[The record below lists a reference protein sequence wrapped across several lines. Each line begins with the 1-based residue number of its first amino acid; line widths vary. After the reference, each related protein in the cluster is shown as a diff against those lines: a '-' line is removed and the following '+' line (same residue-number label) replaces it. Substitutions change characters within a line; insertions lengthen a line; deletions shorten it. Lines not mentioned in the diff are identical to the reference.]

1 MIKNNMQKVFSV
13 KIKFILSISHF
24 DTMNLKEKLREIY
37 ELKSI
42 EIKNNVIIRERLEK
56 IMPKTILIVED
67 EDILREIVKDY
78 LLNEGYDVLEA
89 TDGKEALTI
98 FEEHEVHLIILD
110 IMLPE
115 LDGWSVCRRIRKTS
129 NVPIIMLTARVD
141 EDDTLLGFELGAD
154 DYVTKPYSP
163 PILLARAK
171 RLIESRY
178 SSANETNE
186 DTLSS
191 GGIYVHFPSRTVI
204 VDGETITLTHTEFE
218 ILTYLMQNQGIIIT
232 REQLIIKIWGYE
244 FAGDDR
250 TVNSHIR
257 NLRHKLGHKAT
268 CIVTVVRA
276 GYKFEG
282 NV

>member
-1 MIKNNMQKVFSV
+1 MQ
-13 KIKFILSISHF
+13 
-24 DTMNLKEKLREIY
+24 R
-37 ELKSI
+37 
-42 EIKNNVIIRERLEK
+42 
-56 IMPKTILIVED
+56 TILIVED
-67 EDILREIVKDY
+67 EDILREIMKDY
-78 LLNEGYDVLEA
+78 LLNEGYNVLEA
-89 TDGKEALTI
+89 IDGKEALSI

-115 LDGWSVCRRIRKTS
+115 LDGWAVCRRIRKKS

-141 EDDTLLGFELGAD
+141 EDDTLLGFEMGAD

-178 SSANETNE
+178 SSTVNVSTA
-186 DTLSS
+186 DTLTSS
-191 GGIYVHFPSRTVI
+191 GIHVHFPSRTVT
-204 VDGETITLTHTEFE
+204 VDGEDISMTHTEFE
-218 ILTYLMQNQGIIIT
+218 ILTYLMQNQGIVIS
-232 REQLIIKIWGYE
+232 REQLITKIWGYE

-257 NLRHKLGHKAT
+257 NLRHKLGRKST
-268 CIVTVVRA
+268 CIVTVVRT

-282 NV
+282 QV

>member
-1 MIKNNMQKVFSV
+1 MQ
-13 KIKFILSISHF
+13 
-24 DTMNLKEKLREIY
+24 R
-37 ELKSI
+37 
-42 EIKNNVIIRERLEK
+42 
-56 IMPKTILIVED
+56 TILIVED
-67 EDILREIVKDY
+67 EDILREIMKDY
-78 LLNEGYDVLEA
+78 LLNEGYNVLEA
-89 TDGKEALTI
+89 IDGREALSI
-98 FEEHEVHLIILD
+98 FEEYEVHLIILD

-115 LDGWSVCRRIRKTS
+115 LDGWTVCRRIRKKS

-171 RLIESRY
+171 RLMESRY
-178 SSANETNE
+178 SSAASVPAE
-186 DTLSS
+186 DTLTSS
-191 GGIYVHFPSRTVI
+191 GIHVHFPSRTVTI
-204 VDGETITLTHTEFE
+204 DGEDISLTHTEFE
-218 ILTYLMQNQGIIIT
+218 IVTYLMQNQGIVIS
-232 REQLIIKIWGYE
+232 REQLITKIWGYE

-257 NLRHKLGHKAT
+257 NLRHKLGQKAA

-282 NV
+282 QV

>member
-1 MIKNNMQKVFSV
+1 MQ
-13 KIKFILSISHF
+13 
-24 DTMNLKEKLREIY
+24 R
-37 ELKSI
+37 
-42 EIKNNVIIRERLEK
+42 
-56 IMPKTILIVED
+56 TILIVED
-67 EDILREIVKDY
+67 EDILREIMKDY
-78 LLNEGYDVLEA
+78 LLNEGYNVLEA
-89 TDGKEALTI
+89 IDGKEALSI

-115 LDGWSVCRRIRKTS
+115 LDGWAVCRRIRKKS

-178 SSANETNE
+178 SSTVNVSTA
-186 DTLSS
+186 DTLTSS
-191 GGIYVHFPSRTVI
+191 GIHVHFPSRTVT
-204 VDGETITLTHTEFE
+204 VDGEDISMTHTEFE
-218 ILTYLMQNQGIIIT
+218 ILTYFMQNQGIVIS
-232 REQLIIKIWGYE
+232 REQLINKIWGYE

-257 NLRHKLGHKAT
+257 NLRHKLGQKAT

-282 NV
+282 KV

>member
-1 MIKNNMQKVFSV
+1 
-13 KIKFILSISHF
+13 
-24 DTMNLKEKLREIY
+24 MNLKEMHREIY

-42 EIKNNVIIRERLEK
+42 EIKNNVIIRERLEQ
-56 IMPKTILIVED
+56 IMQKTILIVED

-89 TDGKEALTI
+89 ADGKEALTI

-178 SSANETNE
+178 SSANESNE

-191 GGIYVHFPSRTVI
+191 SGIYVHFPSRTVT

>member
-1 MIKNNMQKVFSV
+1 MQ
-13 KIKFILSISHF
+13 
-24 DTMNLKEKLREIY
+24 R
-37 ELKSI
+37 
-42 EIKNNVIIRERLEK
+42 
-56 IMPKTILIVED
+56 TILIVED
-67 EDILREIVKDY
+67 EDILREIMKDY
-78 LLNEGYDVLEA
+78 LLNEGYNVLEA
-89 TDGKEALTI
+89 IDGKEALSI

-115 LDGWSVCRRIRKTS
+115 LDGWAVCRRIRKKS

-178 SSANETNE
+178 SSTINVSTE
-186 DTLSS
+186 DTLTSS
-191 GGIYVHFPSRTVI
+191 GIHVHFPSRTVT
-204 VDGETITLTHTEFE
+204 VDGEDISMTHTEFE
-218 ILTYLMQNQGIIIT
+218 ILTYFMQNQGIVIS
-232 REQLIIKIWGYE
+232 REQLITKIWGYE

-257 NLRHKLGHKAT
+257 NLRHKLGQKAT
-268 CIVTVVRA
+268 CIVTVVRT

-282 NV
+282 QV